1 MGSLCFFIPKTS
13 AEGAFLLMNTNI
25 RLSADVFTKL
35 VDAFKEN
42 EWDIPNES
50 AGNESRF
57 NRFCERLS
65 ILDTKEQL
73 LVIELT
79 KRFKVI
85 DSSDYF
91 KFIIELLN
99 DINQKDISYF
109 QQTNNFYIL
118 PLIAPKDFNKTKSSN
133 FVWYYFRSEEVK
145 YHPLFL
151 GKQLKFIEPAN
162 TTALHSLNSSDSIIL
177 VDDYVGSGDTAKD
190 AIEWLT
196 TNSSVLQE
204 KIVILSIAAQNAG
217 INYINNDLH
226 VPTYALHKLPKGISD
241 YYTSDALEN
250 HTQTMKAIERKL
262 KVRKKFKF
270 GYNRSE
276 GLISLIRTP
285 NNTFP
290 VFWQPHSANM
300 NAPFSRD

>member
-1 MGSLCFFIPKTS
+1 M
-13 AEGAFLLMNTNI
+13 MNTNI

-35 VDAFKEN
+35 VDVFKEN
-42 EWDIPNES
+42 EWDIPDGP

-85 DSSDYF
+85 ESSDYL
-91 KFIIELLN
+91 KSIIELL
-99 DINQKDISYF
+99 DELNQKDIPF
-109 QQTNNFYIL
+109 FKQTSAFHIL
-118 PLIAPKDFNKTKSSN
+118 PLIAPKDFHKTKSSN
-133 FVWYYFRSEEVK
+133 FVWYYFKSERVK
-145 YHPLFL
+145 YNPLFL
-151 GKQLKFIEPAN
+151 GKQLKFLEPTN
-162 TTALHSLNSSDSIIL
+162 PIALKDLNSSDSVIL
-177 VDDYVGSGDTAKD
+177 VDDYVGSGDTAKE
-190 AIEWLT
+190 AVEWLT
-196 TNSSVLQE
+196 NNSSIVRE
-204 KIVILSIAAQNAG
+204 KIIILSIAAQITG
-217 INYINNDLH
+217 INCIDSNLH
-226 VPTYALHKLPKGISD
+226 IPTYTLHKLPRGISD
-241 YYTSDALEN
+241 YYTLDALII
-250 HTQTMKAIERKL
+250 HTQTMEAIERKL

-290 VFWQPHSANM
+290 VFWHPHPSNSY
-300 NAPFSRD
+300 APFSRD